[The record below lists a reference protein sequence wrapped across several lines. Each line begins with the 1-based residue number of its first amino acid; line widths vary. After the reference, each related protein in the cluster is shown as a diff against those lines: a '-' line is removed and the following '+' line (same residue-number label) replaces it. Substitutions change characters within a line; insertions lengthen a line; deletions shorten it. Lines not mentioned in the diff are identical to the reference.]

1 MTAMDINTTTPRA
14 RPQVLTLSDAAAQR
28 IRHLMEKSGKDT
40 GGLRIGVK
48 NGGCAGMEYTMD
60 FVDEPDRFDEVIE
73 DKGARVLI
81 EAKAVLFLF
90 GTQMDYEVTKLRSG
104 FTFNNPN
111 QTSACGCGES
121 IELTPVDASVL
132 SSNRT

>member
-1 MTAMDINTTTPRA
+1 MTAIDVNTSNSRPR
-14 RPQVLTLSDAAAQR
+14 PTVMTLTGAAVDR
-28 IRHLMEKSGKDT
+28 IKHLMSRSQKDT

-48 NGGCAGMEYTMD
+48 NGGCAGMEYTME
-60 FVDEPDRFDEVIE
+60 FVDEPDKFDEVIE

-90 GTQMDYEVTKLRSG
+90 GTTMDYEVDKLRAG
-104 FTFNNPN
+104 FVFNNPN

-121 IELTPVDASVL
+121 IELTPVSADVL
-132 SSNRT
+132 QRG

>member
-1 MTAMDINTTTPRA
+1 
-14 RPQVLTLSDAAAQR
+14 LTDAAVER
-28 IRHLMEKSGKDT
+28 IKYLMSKSEKDT

-48 NGGCAGMEYTMD
+48 NGGCAGMEYTME
-60 FVDEPDRFDEVIE
+60 FVDEADKFDEVIE

-90 GTQMDYEVTKLRSG
+90 GTTMDYEVSKLRAG
-104 FTFNNPN
+104 FVFNNPN

-121 IELTPVDASVL
+121 IELTPVSADML
-132 SSNRT
+132 QGG

>member
-1 MTAMDINTTTPRA
+1 MTAIDVNTSNSRPR
-14 RPQVLTLSDAAAQR
+14 PTVMTLTDAAVDR
-28 IRHLMEKSGKDT
+28 IKHLMSRSEKDT

-48 NGGCAGMEYTMD
+48 NGGCAGMEYTMK
-60 FVDEPDRFDEVIE
+60 FVDEPDKFDEVIE

-90 GTQMDYEVTKLRSG
+90 GTTMDYEVNKLRAG
-104 FTFNNPN
+104 FVFNNPN

-121 IELTPVDASVL
+121 IELTPVSADVL
-132 SSNRT
+132 QPG

>member
-1 MTAMDINTTTPRA
+1 MNQIDLNTSTSRA
-14 RPQVLTLSDAAAQR
+14 RPQVLTLTDAAAER
-28 IRHLMEKSGKDT
+28 IKHLMEKSGKDT

-60 FVDEPDRFDEVIE
+60 YVNDPGKFDEVIE

-81 EAKAVLFLF
+81 DAKAVLFLF
-90 GTQMDYEVTKLRSG
+90 GTQMDYEITKLRSG
-104 FTFNNPN
+104 FVFNNPN

-121 IELTPVDASVL
+121 IELTPVDASL
-132 SSNRT
+132 LQR

>member
-1 MTAMDINTTTPRA
+1 MTAIDVDTSNSRPR
-14 RPQVLTLSDAAAQR
+14 PSVLTLTDAAAER
-28 IRHLMEKSGKDT
+28 IKYLMSQSGGDT

-60 FVDEPDRFDEVIE
+60 FVDEPDKFDEVIE

-90 GTQMDYEVTKLRSG
+90 GTTMDYEVSKLRAG
-104 FTFNNPN
+104 FVFNNPN

-121 IELTPVDASVL
+121 IELTPVSADVL
-132 SSNRT
+132 RGG